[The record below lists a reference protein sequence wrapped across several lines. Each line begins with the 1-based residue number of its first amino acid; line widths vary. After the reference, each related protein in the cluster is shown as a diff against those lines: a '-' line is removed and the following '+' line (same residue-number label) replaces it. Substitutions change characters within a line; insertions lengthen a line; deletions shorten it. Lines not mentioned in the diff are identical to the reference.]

1 MAVPLIGSR
10 EATGESL
17 EINERYVRGS
27 RGNIGTTGRRLF
39 HICPIMVLPQFSK
52 VHFCQTPSTTCF
64 DSLSCLLKVFFINS
78 R

>member
-39 HICPIMVLPQFSK
+39 HICPIMVLPNFPKCTFAKPHPLLVLTHYRVYSKFFS
-52 VHFCQTPSTTCF
+52 
-64 DSLSCLLKVFFINS
+64 
-78 R
+78 